1 MTNYIEK
8 FSNLRVNTVGKFIS
22 PHKPCLLLAV
32 IDLAEAG
39 GLVENQVFYRPEL
52 TDRFNDY
59 FEVVR
64 RDHDRPN
71 IYMPFFHLKGDGFWH
86 PQALDGRAAVLE
98 AMNTAV
104 KHRDITENIK
114 AIQLDSELHMI
125 LQNDE
130 SRQQLRAVLI
140 SSWFGDRAERVWSV
154 VNQHKPDNEAEA
166 ALRNNVEAAI
176 NKVEDA
182 ETPARCAAFRRI
194 VLQAYDYRC
203 AATGWRIIMPG
214 GSSLVEAA
222 HIVPFSETYNDDPR
236 NGMALMPTFHAALD
250 RNLIAPGP
258 DMKWRVSPLFD
269 KRIPDNRLF
278 LELAGK
284 DVMYS
289 GNHKYRPSESYL
301 EIRASM
307 LLQD

>member
-1 MTNYIEK
+1 MTNYNDI
-8 FSNLRVNTVGKFIS
+8 FSNLRVNTAGGVS

-39 GLVENQVFYRPEL
+39 GLVENQIFYRPEL
-52 TDRFNDY
+52 TERFNDY

-86 PQALDGRAAVLE
+86 PQALDGREAVLE
-98 AMNTAV
+98 SLDSAR

-114 AIQLDSELHMI
+114 AIQLDPELHMI
-125 LQNDE
+125 LQNTE
-130 SRQQLRAVLI
+130 SRQQLRATLR

-166 ALRNNVEAAI
+166 ALRNNLEAEAT
-176 NKVEDA
+176 KVEDA
-182 ETPARCAAFRRI
+182 AIPARSAAFRRI

-214 GSSLVEAA
+214 GSSLIEAA
-222 HIVPFSETYNDDPR
+222 HIVPFSDSYNDDPR
-236 NGMALMPTFHAALD
+236 NGLALTPTFHVALD

-258 DMKWRVSPLFD
+258 DMKWRVSPVFD
-269 KRIPDNRLF
+269 KRIPDNRPF
-278 LELAGK
+278 VDLAGQ
-284 DVMYS
+284 DVIFF
-289 GNHKYRPSESYL
+289 GDRKYRPRKDYL
-301 EIRASM
+301 EARAKM
-307 LLQD
+307 LLKN